1 MKKLVNR
8 IKNERNQQEV
18 RVSRFETLMKQ
29 LPNQTKKSLEQEDMQ
44 DIYDFDLQKDQL
56 MMKDDDQLLDDDKL
70 DISDEDNI
78 IS

>member
-29 LPNQTKKSLEQEDMQ
+29 LPNQNKKSLEQEDMQ